1 MLIETTSIKNEL
13 FYDSLYV
20 SCETYI
26 YRIDL
31 DYSIYTD
38 ISKCVSCETYI
49 NIKQI

>member
-1 MLIETTSIKNEL
+1 MFIETTSIKNEL

-31 DYSIYTD
+31 DYSIFILIYLNMFHVKHT
-38 ISKCVSCETYI
+38 
-49 NIKQI
+49 